1 MNAHR
6 SRHPRERSVLRR
18 LGRGFGRLLLVLVV
32 LLLTT
37 LAACRWQASSRE
49 TQTRLEAAPA
59 TGRFVHAGD
68 VDVFIQEQ
76 GASDAP
82 VVLFTHGMGA
92 WSQIWRPTM
101 AAVSNAGFRAVAIDL
116 PPFGYSE
123 RPAASAYGR
132 QAQARRIIGVLDA
145 LGAQTAFLV
154 GHSFGGGPTM
164 EAVLQAPSRVAGLV
178 LADAAIGLDAPAG
191 RSSLPGLIL
200 GTRVVRD
207 TLVAATVSNPRLTG
221 RLLGQFVAD
230 PAAVTDE
237 RVRMLQAPLVLQG
250 ATSAFGDWLFDF
262 TTSTERPLSLDPR
275 SYRAL
280 DLPALII
287 WGDRDETTPLA
298 QGERLKNVIS
308 GSELAIMPGV
318 GHMPQIEDPP
328 QFDRLLVG
336 FLQKQRRP

>member
-1 MNAHR
+1 MTAYR
-6 SRHPRERSVLRR
+6 SRDRRDRGVVRR
-18 LGRGFGRLLLVLVV
+18 LGRGLGRLLLVVIALLVM
-32 LLLTT
+32 T
-37 LAACRWQASSRE
+37 LAACRWQASARE

-59 TGRFVHAGD
+59 SGRFVRAGD

-76 GASDAP
+76 GDSGAP
-82 VVLFTHGMGA
+82 VVIFMHGMGA
-92 WSQIWRPTM
+92 WSQIWRPAM
-101 AAVSNAGFRAVAIDL
+101 AAVANAGFRAVAIDL

-123 RPAASAYGR
+123 RPAATAYGR

-145 LGAQTAFLV
+145 LGAPTAFLV

-164 EAVLQAPSRVAGLV
+164 EAVLLAPSRVAALV
-178 LADAAIGLDAPAG
+178 LADAAVGLDAPPG
-191 RSSLPGLIL
+191 NSSVPGLIL

-207 TLVAATVSNPRLTG
+207 ALVSATVTNPRLTP

-250 ATSAFGDWLFDF
+250 ATSAFGDWLLDF
-262 TTSTERPLSLDPR
+262 STSTERPLSQDAQ

-280 DLPALII
+280 NLPALII
-287 WGDRDETTPLA
+287 WGDRDTTTPLA
-298 QGERLKNVIS
+298 QGERLKDVIS

-328 QFDRLLVG
+328 QFERLLVA

>member
-1 MNAHR
+1 MTARH
-6 SRHPRERSVLRR
+6 SRNPRHGSVLRR
-18 LGRGFGRLLLVLVV
+18 LGRGFVRLLLILVM

-37 LAACRWQASSRE
+37 LAACRWQASARE
-49 TQTRLEAAPA
+49 TQTRLEAAPS
-59 TGRFVHAGD
+59 TGRFVRAAD

-82 VVLFTHGMGA
+82 VVVFMHGMGA
-92 WSQIWRPTM
+92 WSQIWRPTL
-101 AAVSNAGFRAVAIDL
+101 AAVAHAGFRAVAIDL

-123 RPAASAYGR
+123 RPVATAYGR

-145 LGAQTAFLV
+145 LGAQTAVLV

-164 EAVLQAPSRVAGLV
+164 EAVLQAPSRVAALV
-178 LADAAIGLDAPAG
+178 LADAAIGLDATPG
-191 RSSLPGLIL
+191 NSSLPGLIL
-200 GTRVVRD
+200 GTQTVRD
-207 TLVAATVSNPRLTG
+207 TLVSATVTNPRMTG
-221 RLLGQFVAD
+221 RLLAQFVAD

-250 ATSAFGDWLFDF
+250 ATSAFGDWLFEF
-262 TTSTERPLSLDPR
+262 TTSTERPLSQSSQ

-280 DLPALII
+280 TVPALII
-287 WGDRDETTPLA
+287 WGDRDTTTPLA
-298 QGERLKNVIS
+298 QGQRLKDVIS
-308 GSELAIMPGV
+308 GAELAIMPGV

-328 QFDRLLVG
+328 LFERLLVA